1 WCEATILGENSYP
14 EYARP
19 NNGVTWEKN
28 GFVFDNR
35 WVVPYNPFLTKKYN
49 AHINVEVAQGINAIK
64 YMAKYIYKGSD
75 RATLEL
81 QNQYDEIAMT
91 VQGRYISPV
100 QAVWR
105 LMAYTTHEEKPAIM
119 LLPFHLEG
127 RHRVN
132 FSVRLNDEQLAAAIR
147 SQSSVFLDWM
157 AYNAQHTD
165 GRDLLYTDF
174 PYFYTHTKNRGWHPR
189 RKGQTIG
196 RMPVAVPS
204 QGEHFYLRKLLTVK
218 AGARSYRDLYTID
231 GTTYDCP
238 SAACRALGLTFDDSD
253 WISLFD
259 EVKDSSPA
267 NSLRQTFASALAHSQ
282 VIDPQSI
289 WDRFKNFFSDDCA
302 RRIENLGDRLNPPPS
317 DWTEEEKVHDYG
329 LWLLGDNLRDLGLDW
344 TNARLAGPSH
354 DWTIREDNTLIASAL
369 NYNQEEERNQH
380 SESISMFSSGQQQAY
395 STIIN
400 TVDTNIRPNTF
411 FLQGPAGTG
420 KTFLYKTLCNYY
432 RSQGGIVLCVASS
445 GIASLL
451 LPGGSTAHSLFRIPI
466 ECTDS
471 S

>member
-1 WCEATILGENSYP
+1 MVHGPCGVNHPNSPCFRDGKCSKAYTKRWCEATILGENSYP

-35 WVVPYNPFLTKKYN
+35 WVVPYNPYLTKKYN
-49 AHINVEVAQGINAIK
+49 AHINVE
-64 YMAKYIYKGSD
+64 
-75 RATLEL
+75 
-81 QNQYDEIAMT
+81 NQYDEITMT
-91 VQGRYISPV
+91 VQGRYISSV

-132 FSVRLNDEQLAAAIR
+132 FSVRLTDEQLAAAIR

-157 AYNAQHTD
+157 ADNEQHAD

-196 RMPVAVPS
+196 RIPVAVPT
-204 QGEHFYLRKLLTVK
+204 QGEHFYLRQLLTVK
-218 AGARSYRDLYTID
+218 ARARSYRDLYTIN
-231 GTTYDCP
+231 GTTCDCP

-253 WISLFD
+253 W
-259 EVKDSSPA
+259 
-267 NSLRQTFASALAHSQ
+267 
-282 VIDPQSI
+282 
-289 WDRFKNFFSDDCA
+289 
-302 RRIENLGDRLNPPPS
+302 
-317 DWTEEEKVHDYG
+317 
-329 LWLLGDNLRDLGLDW
+329 
-344 TNARLAGPSH
+344 
-354 DWTIREDNTLIASAL
+354 
-369 NYNQEEERNQH
+369 YNQEEERIQH

-395 STIIN
+395 CTIIN

-411 FLQGPAGTG
+411 FLQDPAGTG
-420 KTFLYKTLCNYY
+420 KTFLYKILCNYY

-471 S
+471 SRCHISRQTKLARLLTVTKLILWDEVTMQNKHNFNAVDKTLRDLMNSDELFGGIPVVLGGDFAQILPVVKRGQRQD

>member
-1 WCEATILGENSYP
+1 
-14 EYARP
+14 
-19 NNGVTWEKN
+19 
-28 GFVFDNR
+28 
-35 WVVPYNPFLTKKYN
+35 
-49 AHINVEVAQGINAIK
+49 
-64 YMAKYIYKGSD
+64 
-75 RATLEL
+75 
-81 QNQYDEIAMT
+81 
-91 VQGRYISPV
+91 
-100 QAVWR
+100 
-105 LMAYTTHEEKPAIM
+105 
-119 LLPFHLEG
+119 
-127 RHRVN
+127 
-132 FSVRLNDEQLAAAIR
+132 
-147 SQSSVFLDWM
+147 
-157 AYNAQHTD
+157 
-165 GRDLLYTDF
+165 
-174 PYFYTHTKNRGWHPR
+174 
-189 RKGQTIG
+189 
-196 RMPVAVPS
+196 
-204 QGEHFYLRKLLTVK
+204 
-218 AGARSYRDLYTID
+218 
-231 GTTYDCP
+231 
-238 SAACRALGLTFDDSD
+238 LTFDDSD

-302 RRIENLGDRLNPPPS
+302 RRIQNLGDRLNPPPS

-354 DWTIREDNTLIASAL
+354 DWTIREDNTLIANAL

-380 SESISMFSSGQQQAY
+380 AESISMFSPGQQQAY
-395 STIIN
+395 NTIIS

-471 S
+471 SRCHISRQTKLARLLTVTKLIIWDEVTMQNKHNFNAVDKTLRDLMNSDELFGGIPVVLGGDFARILPVVKRGQRQDIVNACIRYWQNWSLITPLFLTQNMRVVESEVNQQFVDWLYQLSYTHSQHGLIDLPDWIQTTDDRQFFRQFIYPGHAIQIPNSSFFLKRAILTSRNDAVDVFNREIGDLTNSESHDYFALDTAQNDRSVELTDYTSEFLQAISGKGIPLGKLSLRVGMPIMLL